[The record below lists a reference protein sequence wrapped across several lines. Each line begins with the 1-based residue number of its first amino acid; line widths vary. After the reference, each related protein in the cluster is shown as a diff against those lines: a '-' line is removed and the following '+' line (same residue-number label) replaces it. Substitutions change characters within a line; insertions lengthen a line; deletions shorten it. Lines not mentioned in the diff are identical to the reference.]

1 VADPASDTE
10 LKTAKPGWP
19 VLHLGFA
26 VTPPRRAAGEMS
38 AMSKHFPRIERNT
51 SRREDAR
58 GYLEVLYES
67 ENAVFKRSF
76 TRKHGFR
83 GMHWQAGSAPQ
94 VKIFRIVSGAIADF
108 VVPMDDPSRPIYHDT
123 ITPEDGWVQID
134 ANYAHGLF
142 ALEDSIFEYFCDG
155 GYDEGAEIAFSITD
169 HIKQV
174 LGVDE
179 VILSA
184 KDQAAPP
191 LAELAADA
199 DLAEAK

>member
-1 VADPASDTE
+1 
-10 LKTAKPGWP
+10 
-19 VLHLGFA
+19 
-26 VTPPRRAAGEMS
+26 MS
-38 AMSKHFPRIERNT
+38 MPFPRIERNT
-51 SRREDAR
+51 TRREDAR

-76 TRKHGFR
+76 TRKNGFR
-83 GMHWQAGSAPQ
+83 GMHWQAGSASQ

-108 VVPMDDPSRPIYHDT
+108 VVPMDDPARPIFHDT
-123 ITPEDGWVQID
+123 ITPEDGWIQID

-155 GYDEGAEIAFSITD
+155 GYDEGAEIGFSIAD

-179 VILSA
+179 IILSA

-191 LAELAADA
+191 LAELAAGKI
-199 DLAEAK
+199 LAEAK